1 MGSED
6 DWTRHGVTSI
16 NLYILFKKIQFCVNF
31 QYSSHRSLEEVNKL
45 ADAASL
51 VNRTGPVQ
59 VLHFSV
65 NPNSDEYKLL
75 ELPQSILE
83 TLVVGNR

>member
-1 MGSED
+1 MS
-6 DWTRHGVTSI
+6 
-16 NLYILFKKIQFCVNF
+16 KIQFCTNF
-31 QYSSHRSLEEVNKL
+31 CHSSHRSLEEVNKL

-75 ELPQSILE
+75 ELPKSILE
-83 TLVVGNR
+83 TLDVGNR

>member
-1 MGSED
+1 MVQHSF
-6 DWTRHGVTSI
+6 
-16 NLYILFKKIQFCVNF
+16 NYLYTLCHKNQFRTKFCH
-31 QYSSHRSLEEVNKL
+31 SSHRSIEEVNKL

-75 ELPQSILE
+75 ELPRSILE
-83 TLVVGNR
+83 TLDVGNR